1 MAAAGGGSGMAPA
14 AGGCPDDITVLFNRP
29 IEQGGCNG
37 AACHVPGATTPDL
50 VSPNPEQRL
59 LAVQSTCMGI
69 PYIGGGPEDSFLALK
84 ITTPPDG
91 CGLSMPFFMP
101 QALNANDEACI
112 LAWIDQVSGG

>member
-1 MAAAGGGSGMAPA
+1 MAPA
-14 AGGCPDDITVLFNRP
+14 AGGCPDDITLLFNRP

-37 AACHVPGATTPDL
+37 AACHIPGATRPDL

-59 LAVQSTCMGI
+59 LDVQSMCNGI
-69 PYIGGGPEDSFLALK
+69 PYIGESAEDSLLALK

-91 CGLSMPFFMP
+91 CGLTMPFFMP
-101 QALNANDEACI
+101 QALNAEDEACI